1 MSYLLDALKKA
12 EQERKQDQGDKVM
25 TPAVVSAPSSIPAAF
40 IWVAVGLV
48 LITGIKMFWP
58 AANDGEYINEQ
69 ANQGEVRQPMTQGAT
84 QAIAA
89 TQNQGAAQK
98 ANDLHGQSNQAPSN
112 EVSVLPVKE
121 LMELDEKTL
130 SKIPSISLESHIYSP
145 VSDYRSVIINGN
157 SYSENALLSA
167 GVVLSEITKDGV
179 TIMVGQQPVHL
190 PKGITWVSTKHAQ

>member
-58 AANDGEYINEQ
+58 AAHDGEYINEQ
-69 ANQGEVRQPMTQGAT
+69 ANQGQVRQPLTQGAT